1 VLFFCKRPIFLPERG
16 ITSLILI
23 LPVTPATRIM
33 KMVMGKSFDQ
43 NKSGEPR
50 FVCDDHMGKLARYLR
65 VAGYDVVFDS
75 AMDNNRLI
83 QISLDERRHILTRD
97 RRLVERRLV
106 RYCLLL
112 DSERWQDQIKT
123 VADHFGLIF
132 SKARMF
138 TRCLEDNTPTVPVA
152 KEDIRARVWPYT
164 YEHHDEF
171 RICPVCDRVY
181 WAGSHVTA
189 MKARFEEAGITVKN

>member
-1 VLFFCKRPIFLPERG
+1 
-16 ITSLILI
+16 
-23 LPVTPATRIM
+23 M
-33 KMVMGKSFDQ
+33 KKSFDQ
-43 NKSGEPR
+43 EDSGRPR

-65 VAGYDVVFDS
+65 VAGYDTVFDS

-83 QISLDERRHILTRD
+83 QISLDEKRFVLTRD

-112 DSERWQDQIKT
+112 ESDRWQDQIKV
-123 VADHFGLIF
+123 VAAHFGLVF
-132 SKARMF
+132 SKSRMF
-138 TRCLEDNTPTVPVA
+138 TRCLEDNTPTVRVA

-171 RICPVCDRVY
+171 RQCPVCQRVY
-181 WAGSHVTA
+181 WAGSHVSA
-189 MKARFEEAGITVKN
+189 MYARFEEAGIPVVD

>member
-1 VLFFCKRPIFLPERG
+1 
-16 ITSLILI
+16 
-23 LPVTPATRIM
+23 M
-33 KMVMGKSFDQ
+33 KQSVNQDD
-43 NKSGEPR
+43 SGEPR

-65 VAGYDVVFDS
+65 VTGYDTVFDS

-83 QISLDERRHILTRD
+83 QVSLDDRRYILTRD

-112 DSERWQDQIKT
+112 ESDRWQDQIKA
-123 VADHFGLIF
+123 VAGHFGLVF
-132 SKARMF
+132 AKSRMF

-152 KEDIRARVWPYT
+152 REDIRGLIWSYT

-171 RICPVCDRVY
+171 RQCPFCHRVY
-181 WAGSHVTA
+181 WAGSHVAA
-189 MKARFEEAGITVKN
+189 MYARFEEAGIPVLD